1 MTENKKQNGFV
12 FYLCM
17 LVYMVPAALVRA
29 IALAPLACLFVMEGK
44 LKLLAL
50 LCPVLM
56 VLLVWPLRYSFAQ
69 AMAHKPR
76 RFSFGKALSLKE
88 YGAKLK
94 EALVHALS
102 VAKWGVPL
110 AGMAGFAVYAVKKIE
125 YLDMY
130 DSVKEMGDKCMQL
143 VCDVSV
149 WLNGLLGTQVV
160 EMTSNNFMMGV
171 GVVGAVVALGVLILL
186 CGVMRNS
193 ASRYAWARA
202 FEEGMPVRKAIRRC
216 VKDRRVRQ
224 FGRALVNLL
233 LWAPFLTVLAM
244 VLKDT
249 LSGMSTVLM
258 MAMVTRQ
265 LPVEQLM
272 EAVAPCAIAFGAL
285 YVPLLPLRRWN
296 NAAFALSEPK
306 AKAEEKVSA

>member
-1 MTENKKQNGFV
+1 MTENKKQNAFV

-17 LVYMVPAALVRA
+17 LVYVVLAALVRA
-29 IALAPLACLFVMEGK
+29 VALAPLACLFVMKGP

-56 VLLVWPLRYSFAQ
+56 VLVVWPLRYSFAQ
-69 AMAHKPR
+69 AMAQKPR
-76 RFSFGKALSLKE
+76 RFSFGTAFSLKA

-130 DSVKEMGDKCMQL
+130 DAVKELGDQCAQL
-143 VCDVSV
+143 LCDGSV
-149 WLNGLLGTQVV
+149 WLSGLLGTQTL
-160 EMTSNNFMMGV
+160 EMTANNFMLGV
-171 GVVGAVVALGVLILL
+171 YAVAAVVALGVLILL

-193 ASRYAWARA
+193 ASRYVWACA
-202 FEEGMPVRKAIRRC
+202 FEQGLPVRKAVRRQMQG
-216 VKDRRVRQ
+216 RRMRQ

-233 LWAPFLTVLAM
+233 LWAPFAVVLTM

-249 LSGMSTVLM
+249 LSGMSTALM
-258 MAMVTRQ
+258 MAMVTRK

-272 EAVAPCAIAFGAL
+272 EAAAPCAIAFGAL
-285 YVPLLPLRRWN
+285 YLPLLPLRRWN
-296 NAAFALSEPK
+296 NAAFALGEPK
-306 AKAEEKVSA
+306 VKAEKKVSA